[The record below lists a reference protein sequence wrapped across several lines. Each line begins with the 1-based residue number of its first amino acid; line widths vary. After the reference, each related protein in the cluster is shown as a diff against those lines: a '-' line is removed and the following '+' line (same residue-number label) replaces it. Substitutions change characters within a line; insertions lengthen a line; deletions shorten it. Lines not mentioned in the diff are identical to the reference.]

1 MWYNPARNSPTKS
14 SQQQTRRFHV
24 KLHEYQSKRIFSD
37 YGVPIPEGDTATSAS
52 EVRHIAEQIAGPVVI
67 KSQVLVGGR
76 GKAGGIKVAKNPD
89 EAEKLAEKILGMS
102 IKGLTVD
109 TVLVDPAAN
118 IKQELYLGIV
128 IDRAQQKP
136 VIIASAEGGVEIEEV
151 ARTNPEAII
160 RLPVD
165 PHIGLLDYQA
175 RDLAFELGLR
185 RTFINQFV
193 QIVNGLYRAFIHSD
207 ASLAEI
213 NPLVVTEEERLLG
226 VDGKIVLDDNALFR
240 HPHLAELRDIQ
251 EETPA
256 EREARLAGLSYVKLD
271 GEIGCMVNGAGLAMA
286 TMDIIKHYGGE
297 PANFL
302 DIGGGAKADK
312 VAVALRIILSDPKVK
327 AVLFNIFGGITRC
340 DEVAHGI
347 LTALNEIKTGI
358 PMVARLVGTN
368 EEEGRQI
375 LAEANFPSAS
385 SLGEAAQ
392 KAVVMAQGA

>member
-1 MWYNPARNSPTKS
+1 
-14 SQQQTRRFHV
+14 V
-24 KLHEYQSKRIFSD
+24 KLHEYQSKRIFAD
-37 YGVPIPEGDTATSAS
+37 YGVPIPQGDTATSAS
-52 EVRHIAEQIAGPVVI
+52 EVRQIAKQVDGPVVI

-76 GKAGGIKVAKNPD
+76 GKAGGIKLAKNPN
-89 EAEKLAEKILGMS
+89 EAEKIAEQILGMK

-109 TVLVDPAAN
+109 TVLVDPAAS
-118 IKQELYLGIV
+118 IKQELYLGV
-128 IDRAQQKP
+128 VVDRAQQKP

-151 ARTNPEAII
+151 AKTNPNAII
-160 RLPVD
+160 RLPVEPD
-165 PHIGLLDYQA
+165 LGLLDYQA

-193 QIVNGLYRAFIHSD
+193 QIVKGLYKAFIHSD

-213 NPLVVTEEERLLG
+213 NPLVVTEDDTLLA

-240 HPHLAELRDIQ
+240 HPHLAELRDMQ
-251 EETPA
+251 EESPA

-286 TMDIIKHYGGE
+286 TMDIIKHYGAE

-312 VAVALRIILSDPKVK
+312 VAAALRIILSDPKVK

-347 LTALNEIKTGI
+347 LTALDEVKADI

-368 EEEGRQI
+368 EEEGHQI
-375 LAEANFPSAS
+375 LSEANFPSAS

-392 KAVVMAQGA
+392 KAVALAKGA

>member
-1 MWYNPARNSPTKS
+1 LSTKS
-14 SQQQTRRFHV
+14 SQQTRRFHV

-37 YGVPIPEGDTATSAS
+37 YGVPIPEGDTATSPA
-52 EVRHIAEQIAGPVVI
+52 EVREIVERMGGPVVI

-76 GKAGGIKVAKNPD
+76 GKAGGIKVAKDAD
-89 EAEKLAEKILGMS
+89 EAEKLAGQILGMR
-102 IKGLTVD
+102 IKGLIVD
-109 TVLVDPAAN
+109 TVLVDRAAN

-128 IDRAQQKP
+128 IDRTLQKP

-151 ARTNPEAII
+151 AKTNPQAIS

-165 PHIGLLDYQA
+165 PQLGLMDYQA

-185 RTFINQFV
+185 RTLINQFV
-193 QIVNGLYRAFIHSD
+193 EIVKGLYRAFIHSD

-213 NPLVVTEEERLLG
+213 NPLVVTEEEQLLG
-226 VDGKIVLDDNALFR
+226 VDGKIVLDDNALLR
-240 HPHLAELRDIQ
+240 HPHLAELRDKQ

-256 EREARLAGLSYVKLD
+256 EREARLAGLSYVKID

-286 TMDIIKHYGGE
+286 TMDIIKRYGGE

-312 VAVALRIILSDPKVK
+312 VATALRIILSDPKVK

-340 DEVAHGI
+340 DEVAQGI
-347 LTALNEIKTGI
+347 LVALKEMQSNV
-358 PMVARLVGTN
+358 PLVVRLVGTN
-368 EEEGRQI
+368 EAEGRRI
-375 LAEANFPSAS
+375 LAEANLPSAS
-385 SLGEAAQ
+385 TLGAAAQ
-392 KAVVMAQGA
+392 KAVALAQQAQEAKQ

>member
-1 MWYNPARNSPTKS
+1 M
-14 SQQQTRRFHV
+14 

-37 YGVPIPEGDTATSAS
+37 YGIPIPEGDTATSPT
-52 EVRHIAEQIAGPVVI
+52 EVREIVKRIGSPVVI

-76 GKAGGIKVAKNPD
+76 GKAGGIKMAKNGD
-89 EAEKLAEKILGMS
+89 EAEKLARQILGMN

-109 TVLVDPAAN
+109 TVLVDQAVN

-128 IDRAQQKP
+128 IDRTLQQP
-136 VIIASAEGGVEIEEV
+136 VFIASTEGGIEIEEV
-151 ARTNPEAII
+151 AKTNPEAII

-165 PHIGLLDYQA
+165 PQIGLMDYQA
-175 RDLAFELGLR
+175 RGLAFNLGLR
-185 RTFINQFV
+185 RTFNNQFV
-193 QIVNGLYRAFIHSD
+193 QIVKGLYRAFIHSD

-213 NPLVVTEEERLLG
+213 NPLVVTEEEQLLG
-226 VDGKIVLDDNALFR
+226 VDGKIVLDDNALLR
-240 HPHLAELRDIQ
+240 HPHLAELRDKQ

-286 TMDIIKHYGGE
+286 TMDIIKRYGGE

-312 VAVALRIILSDPKVK
+312 VATALRIILSDPKVK

-340 DEVAHGI
+340 DEVAQGI
-347 LTALNEIKTGI
+347 LAALNEVESDL
-358 PMVARLVGTN
+358 PMMARLVGTN
-368 EEEGRQI
+368 EEEGRRI

-385 SLGEAAQ
+385 TLGEAAQ
-392 KAVVMAQGA
+392 KAVALARKTEEAR